1 MNGYVHVP
9 MAGRGRG
16 TSQNVPNELL
26 AQMVAALQQMNEN
39 LHCLNQNTTPSPSS
53 QPLAPTEPAEY
64 RGLGEFCKQ
73 RPQQFQGGFAPDAAN
88 EWIQSFER
96 IFRAL
101 GCGDDQKVTY
111 ASYML
116 TKKAEN

>member
-1 MNGYVHVP
+1 

-39 LHCLNQNTTPSPSS
+39 LHSLNQNTTLSPSS
-53 QPLAPTEPAEY
+53 QPLAPTEPTEY
-64 RGLGEFCKQ
+64 RGL
-73 RPQQFQGGFAPDAAN
+73 
-88 EWIQSFER
+88 ER

-101 GCGDDQKVTY
+101 GCGDVQKVTY

-116 TKKAEN
+116 TKEAENWWGMTRR